1 MSGNPQLDTQIIT
14 AIFSVMTGVMTAA
27 VMAPVLKASGQAYG
41 GSYLQATSDGTV
53 TLLNAG
59 KCELMVTC
67 EFSGYLGSAT
77 VPIQALSSTTKE
89 IYLGGGTD
97 GSTGNRRAV
106 CNVSLTQAG
115 GLVATKDGADATSQ
129 ATWTIYAR

>member
-27 VMAPVLKASGQAYG
+27 VMAPVLKASGQAY
-41 GSYLQATSDGTV
+41 
-53 TLLNAG
+53 
-59 KCELMVTC
+59 
-67 EFSGYLGSAT
+67 
-77 VPIQALSSTTKE
+77 
-89 IYLGGGTD
+89 GGGTD

>member
-41 GSYLQATSDGTV
+41 GSCLQVTSDGTV

-59 KCELMVTC
+59 
-67 EFSGYLGSAT
+67 
-77 VPIQALSSTTKE
+77 
-89 IYLGGGTD
+89 
-97 GSTGNRRAV
+97 N
-106 CNVSLTQAG
+106 
-115 GLVATKDGADATSQ
+115 SQ
-129 ATWTIYAR
+129 AAVDCLRHAQLGLHGIGGVSWAR

>member
-41 GSYLQATSDGTV
+41 G
-53 TLLNAG
+53 
-59 KCELMVTC
+59 
-67 EFSGYLGSAT
+67 
-77 VPIQALSSTTKE
+77 
-89 IYLGGGTD
+89 TD

-115 GLVATKDGADATSQ
+115 WLVATKDGADATSQ